1 MKTLALQKII
11 EKRNFLLGRI
21 AHRIKQ
27 TQKGEIDVK
36 DFARYYRDY
45 KSEFKGYI
53 DSMRDMEII
62 TNEDRQKIYDS
73 FIEKID
79 NI

>member
-62 TNEDRQKIYDS
+62 TNEDRQKLYDS

>member
-27 TQKGEIDVK
+27 MQKGEIDVK
-36 DFARYYRDY
+36 DFAIYYRDY

-53 DSMRDMEII
+53 NSMRDMEII
-62 TNEDRQKIYDS
+62 TNEDRERLYDS
-73 FIEKID
+73 FIEEID

>member
-1 MKTLALQKII
+1 MKTLALEKII

-27 TQKGEIDVK
+27 MRKSEIDVE
-36 DFARYYRDY
+36 DFAIYYRAY

-62 TNEDRQKIYDS
+62 TNEDRQKLYDS
-73 FIEKID
+73 FIEEID

>member
-1 MKTLALQKII
+1 MKTLALEKII
-11 EKRNFLLGRI
+11 EKRDFLLGRI

-27 TQKGEIDVK
+27 MQKGEIDVK
-36 DFARYYRDY
+36 DFAIYYRGY

-53 DSMRDMEII
+53 NSMRDMEII
-62 TNEDRQKIYDS
+62 TDEDRERLYDS
-73 FIEKID
+73 FIEEID

>member
-1 MKTLALQKII
+1 MRTLALQKII

-21 AHRIKQ
+21 AHRVKQ
-27 TQKGEIDVK
+27 MQKGEIDVE
-36 DFARYYRDY
+36 DFAIYYRAY

-62 TNEDRQKIYDS
+62 TNEDRERLYDG
-73 FIEKID
+73 FIKEID

>member
-1 MKTLALQKII
+1 MKTLALEKII
-11 EKRNFLLGRI
+11 EKRIFLLGRI

-27 TQKGEIDVK
+27 MQKGEIDVK
-36 DFARYYRDY
+36 DFAIYYRDY

-53 DSMRDMEII
+53 NSMRDMEII
-62 TNEDRQKIYDS
+62 TNEDRERLYDS
-73 FIEKID
+73 FIEEID